1 MSSFNFYIYCYIR
14 KNGTPY
20 YIGKGKNNR
29 AYVSHGRVPV
39 PKNKDRII
47 IMENNLSELGAFA
60 LERRY
65 IRWFGRK
72 DNKSGILINLT
83 DGGEGGSGSIKTH
96 ETIQKYKKTMKKYLN
111 DEKYIKQLSERMKKI
126 WQDPSHRE
134 KVLSKLTSEEQ
145 RKKNSTLCKERWQN
159 SDYRENRIQ
168 ETKKLWQNSN
178 YKGKTKKY
186 KMTHKDGTILYI
198 ENLQK
203 YCRDNNISQPKMCS
217 VSNGRRKSH
226 LGWIEIKKIN

>member
-14 KNGTPY
+14 KDGTPY

-29 AYVSHGRVPV
+29 AFAKHHKSVSV
-39 PKNKDRII
+39 PKDKNRII
-47 IMENNLSELGAFA
+47 IMERNLSELGAFA

-72 DNKSGILINLT
+72 DNKSGILLNLT
-83 DGGEGGSGSIKTH
+83 EGAEGVSG
-96 ETIQKYKKTMKKYLN
+96 YKMSEESKKHV
-111 DEKYIKQLSERMKKI
+111 KERMLNLWK
-126 WQDPSHRE
+126 DSTHRE
-134 KVLSKLTSEEQ
+134 KVLSKLTSEEH
-145 RKKNSTLCKERWQN
+145 KNKTSIRYKQMWQN
-159 SDYRENRIQ
+159 SEYREKRIE
-168 ETKKLWQNSN
+168 ETKKLWQNPN

-217 VSNGRRKSH
+217 VSNGKRKSH

>member
-14 KNGTPY
+14 KDGTPY

-29 AYVSHGRVPV
+29 AYDKHHKSCIV
-39 PKNKDRII
+39 PKDKNRIL
-47 IMENNLSELGAFA
+47 IMEKNLSELGALA

-65 IRWFGRK
+65 IRWYGK
-72 DNKSGILINLT
+72 KNNNSGILRNLT
-83 DGGEGGSGSIKTH
+83 DGGDGVSG
-96 ETIQKYKKTMKKYLN
+96 YKMNEKNKKQN
-111 DEKYIKQLSERMKKI
+111 SERMKKL
-126 WQDPSHRE
+126 WKNPNHRE
-134 KVLSKLTSEEQ
+134 KVLTKLTSEEQ
-145 RKKNSTLCKERWQN
+145 RKKSSTLCKKRWQD
-159 SDYRENRIQ
+159 SDYREKRIQ

-186 KMTHKDGTILYI
+186 KMTHKDGTILHI

-217 VSNGRRKSH
+217 VSNGKRKSH
-226 LGWIEIKKIN
+226 LGWIEIEKIN